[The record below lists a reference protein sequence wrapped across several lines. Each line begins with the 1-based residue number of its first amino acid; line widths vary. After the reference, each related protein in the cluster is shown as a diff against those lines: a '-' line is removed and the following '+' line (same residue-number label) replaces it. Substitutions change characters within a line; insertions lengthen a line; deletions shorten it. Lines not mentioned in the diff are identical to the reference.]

1 MRTAFFARLTIGVA
15 VVAIAALP
23 QAANAQQKPKPTV
36 ASVLD
41 AQFSQAEKDVLS
53 AAEAMPEDKYSFVPT
68 NGAFTGVRTFAQ
80 QIKHVAV
87 YNYRSF
93 QAMLG
98 QPVTKDGDN
107 GSDAAKTKAEILKYV
122 RDSFAL
128 GHKAI
133 AAIRPDTL
141 LNEVKNSPEEG
152 YDTPLA
158 LATFVCWHAYDH
170 YGQIVEYLRMN
181 GIQPPASRGSPPANP
196 TR

>member
-1 MRTAFFARLTIGVA
+1 MHTNVFSVTALSLALA
-15 VVAIAALP
+15 ALAALP
-23 QAANAQQKPKPTV
+23 HAASAQQKPTL

-41 AQFSQAEKDVLS
+41 AQFTQAEKDFLS
-53 AAEAMPEDKYSFVPT
+53 AAEAMPEERYSFAPT
-68 NGAFTGVRTFAQ
+68 NGEFKGVRTFAQ
-80 QIKHVAV
+80 QVKHVAV

-98 QPVTKDGDN
+98 VEITKDAEN
-107 GSDAAKTKAEILKYV
+107 GSDAVKTKAEILKYV

-133 AAIRPDTL
+133 AAIGPDTL
-141 LNEVKNSPEEG
+141 LSEVKNSPEAG

-170 YGQIVEYLRMN
+170 YGQMVEYLRMN
-181 GIQPPASRGSPPANP
+181 RIVPPASRGTPPANRG

>member
-1 MRTAFFARLTIGVA
+1 MGTNVFSMTALSLALA
-15 VVAIAALP
+15 ALAALP
-23 QAANAQQKPKPTV
+23 QPVNAQQKPTV

-41 AQFSQAEKDVLS
+41 AQFTQAEKDFLS
-53 AAEAMPEDKYSFVPT
+53 AAEAMPEEKYSFAPT
-68 NGAFTGVRTFAQ
+68 NGEFKGVRTFAQ
-80 QIKHVAV
+80 QLKHVAV

-98 QPVTKDGDN
+98 IEITKDGEN
-107 GSDAAKTKAEILKYV
+107 GSDAAKTKTEILKYV

-141 LNEVKNSPEEG
+141 LSEVKNSPEAG

-158 LATFVCWHAYDH
+158 LATFTCWHAYDH
-170 YGQIVEYLRMN
+170 YGQMVEYLRMN
-181 GIQPPASRGSPPANP
+181 RIVPPASRGTPPANRG

>member
-1 MRTAFFARLTIGVA
+1 MGTNVFSTAALGLA
-15 VVAIAALP
+15 LAAAALP
-23 QAANAQQKPKPTV
+23 RPAIAQQRPTA

-41 AQFSQAEKDVLS
+41 AQFTQAEKDFLS
-53 AAEAMPEDKYSFVPT
+53 AAEAMPEDKYAFAPT
-68 NGAFTGVRTFAQ
+68 NGEFKGVRTFAQ
-80 QIKHVAV
+80 QVKHVAV

-98 QPVTKDGDN
+98 LAITKDGDN
-107 GSDAAKTKAEILKYV
+107 GPDAATTKAEILKYL

-141 LNEVKNSPEEG
+141 LSEVKNTPEAG
-152 YDTPLA
+152 YDTQLA

-170 YGQIVEYLRMN
+170 YGQMVEYLRMN
-181 GIQPPASRGSPPANP
+181 RIVPPASRGTPPANRG